1 MTLINDHFID
11 HDEHLLQFDI
21 MNKFN
26 YADVLTKNMKI
37 DHEVIAS
44 DGTPSENEAANGS
57 LK

>member
-1 MTLINDHFID
+1 
-11 HDEHLLQFDI
+11 

-37 DHEVIAS
+37 DHEIVAN
-44 DGTPSENEAANGS
+44 DGTPSENEGANGS